1 MLGQEERKMIE
12 LQLNEQE
19 LEQIKKA
26 LAERRKKL
34 LNSINSNNL
43 HFTLA
48 DELKAE
54 LKALVSIIT
63 TIAIKEGK
71 I

>member
-19 LEQIKKA
+19 LEQLKKA
-26 LAERRKKL
+26 LAERKKIL
-34 LNSINSNNL
+34 LNGINSDNM
-43 HFTLA
+43 HFTIK
-48 DELKAE
+48 DELDLE

>member
-1 MLGQEERKMIE
+1 MIE

-19 LEQIKKA
+19 LEQLKKA

-54 LKALVSIIT
+54 LKALVGIIT

>member
-1 MLGQEERKMIE
+1 MIE

>member
-1 MLGQEERKMIE
+1 MIE

-19 LEQIKKA
+19 LEQLKKA
-26 LAERRKKL
+26 LAERKKIL
-34 LNSINSNNL
+34 LNGINSDNM
-43 HFTLA
+43 HFTIK
-48 DELKAE
+48 DELEAE
-54 LKALVSIIT
+54 LKALVGIIT

>member
-1 MLGQEERKMIE
+1 MME

-19 LEQIKKA
+19 LEQLKKA

-34 LNSINSNNL
+34 LNGINSDNM
-43 HFTLA
+43 HFTIK
-48 DELKAE
+48 DELEAE
-54 LKALVSIIT
+54 LKALVST
-63 TIAIKEGK
+63 LETIAIKEGK

>member
-1 MLGQEERKMIE
+1 MME

-19 LEQIKKA
+19 LEQLKKA
-26 LAERRKKL
+26 LAERKKIL
-34 LNSINSNNL
+34 LNGINSDNM
-43 HFTLA
+43 HFTIK
-48 DELKAE
+48 DELEAE
-54 LKALVSIIT
+54 LKALVSILK

>member
-1 MLGQEERKMIE
+1 MME

-19 LEQIKKA
+19 LEQLKKA
-26 LAERRKKL
+26 LTERRKKL
-34 LNSINSNNL
+34 LNGINSDNM
-43 HFTLA
+43 HFTIK
-48 DELKAE
+48 DELEAE
-54 LKALVSIIT
+54 LKALVSILE